1 MAKTLPEE
9 TGLERIGK
17 GNEGRF
23 VRTMILRLSRG
34 EDRVAMLR
42 EAKRWRRIGEDNNK
56 WRLFISKHLGV
67 E

>member
-9 TGLERIGK
+9 TGLERIAK
-17 GNEGRF
+17 GNEGRL
-23 VRTMILRLSRG
+23 VRTMILLLGRE
-34 EDRVAMLR
+34 EDRVVMLR
-42 EAKRWRRIGEDNNK
+42 EAKRWRIGEDNK